1 MPTVRRVV
9 EPTVQQSGAN
19 AGFQSIGGVSDD
31 AFGGAVARSLQ
42 RFSQSVEDVA
52 EAASAIVM
60 EQAEREN
67 TAELLKADNGLGS
80 YENNLMNDLY
90 TLRGTDAIEA
100 SKTAM
105 DQYDKEAQRIRGTLK
120 NQNQLDAFDKMYNN
134 RRGNVERS
142 IVNYRRTEGLNAADS
157 QAQASADI
165 NMQAAIRYRNDPEAR
180 DTYLRKAV
188 VAAQA
193 AGKLKGQPADVTT
206 AQVDK
211 IVSDT
216 HEQIIGALA
225 SENPSEAMAYYAN
238 YKSALT
244 GDADVRVAKMMK
256 TVETQQGGRMLAD
269 EAQGKFPGDLAKQIE
284 YVDDLGRKGKV
295 DAEARE
301 KAKSY
306 VESDY
311 NLLKLADDAQKR
323 DTINTVVK
331 EIDTAKQSGL
341 SWASIETKH
350 VKQMMN
356 LSEDDASRLKRYYE
370 FKVEGKNT
378 TSRADQLKFYQQF
391 VADLNNP
398 KVNVSDKYTID
409 QVDLNAPDAFRGDML
424 KAFSEASAGT
434 KKTSIDLVSN
444 KTEMD
449 LLIKKLGV
457 TNENDQLALRNAL
470 QQRIEA
476 EVSRRG
482 KDLSPAEV
490 RKLVTEYATSVVVSP
505 GRVWNTDRYVYQIAN
520 DPNLDVSKAVPPDDA
535 REEIIREFLKV
546 DPKAQPSENDI
557 NEAYRAYLRGLQG
570 EQ

>member
-1 MPTVRRVV
+1 MPTVRRVT
-9 EPTVQQSGAN
+9 EPTVEQSGAN

-42 RFSQSVEDVA
+42 RFGQSVEDVGQA
-52 EAASAIVM
+52 THAIVM

-80 YENNLMNDLY
+80 YENNLLNDLY

-100 SKTAM
+100 SKSAM
-105 DQYDKEAQRIRGTLK
+105 DQYEKEAQRIRGTLK
-120 NQNQLDAFDKMYNN
+120 NQNQLDAFDKMYSG
-134 RRGNVERS
+134 RRDNVERS
-142 IVNYRRTEGLNAADS
+142 IVNYRRNEGLNAADT

-165 NMQAAIRYRNDPEAR
+165 NMQAAIRYRNDPVAR
-180 DTYLRKAV
+180 DIYLRKAV

-193 AGKLKGQPADVTT
+193 AGKIKGQPADVTT

-216 HEQIIGALA
+216 HEQIIGAMA
-225 SENPSEAMAYYAN
+225 AENPSEAMAYYAN
-238 YKSALT
+238 YKEALT
-244 GDADVRVAKMMK
+244 GEADVRVAKMMK

-391 VADLNNP
+391 VADLNDP

-409 QVDLNAPDAFRGDML
+409 QVDLNAPDSFRADML
-424 KAFSEASAGT
+424 KAFSEASGGT
-434 KKTSIDLVSN
+434 KKTGINLVSN

-490 RKLVTEYATSVVVSP
+490 RKLVTEYATTVVVSP
-505 GRVWNTDRYVYQIAN
+505 GRVWNTDRYVYQIAS
-520 DPNLDVSKAVPPDDA
+520 DPNMDVSKAVPPDDA

-546 DPKAQPSENDI
+546 DPNAQPSETDI

-570 EQ
+570 E